1 MASRAKAAPAAG
13 GRNRGRPAA
22 PAGESGHPP
31 PKLKLGIALAGG
43 GPLGAIYEVGAICA
57 LAEALDGV
65 DFNRDVSVYVGVS
78 AGAFIAAGL
87 ANGVT
92 PHEMARMFIESETAT
107 EPFDPSLLLR
117 PAFRE
122 YFHRATRLPPVLASS
137 IWRIVSKPHQ
147 ATLMGAFQRLG
158 ELLPTGVFDNHK
170 IDAFLGRMFTQGE
183 RVNDFRR
190 LGRRLILVATELDSG
205 RSVQFGQPGL
215 DHVPIS
221 TAVQAS
227 AALPGLFPPVEIDGR
242 FYVDGA
248 LKRTLHAS
256 VALEAGMK
264 LVLCVNPLVPF
275 SSARRSGAREH
286 RRLVDGGLPAVL
298 SQTFRSIIHSR
309 MQVGMS
315 RYELE
320 YADADVLLFE
330 PHPGDA
336 DMFYSNIFSYS
347 NRKRLAEHAYQRT
360 RSQLFERRHELAPLL
375 ARHGVGLRLDVLT
388 DPDRNLV
395 SAAHHRN
402 RMKLV
407 ALSHATDAL
416 GECLD
421 DLERWVRAREAA
433 RAA

>member
-1 MASRAKAAPAAG
+1 MAATTPVKRVV
-13 GRNRGRPAA
+13 RGEA
-22 PAGESGHPP
+22 PP
-31 PKLKLGIALAGG
+31 PRLGLALAGG
-43 GPLGAIYEVGAICA
+43 GPLGAIYEIGAICA

-65 DFNRDVSVYVGVS
+65 DFNRDIGVYVGVS
-78 AGAFIAAGL
+78 SGAFIAAGL

-122 YFHRATRLPPVLASS
+122 YLHRAARVPPVLASAV
-137 IWRIVSKPHQ
+137 WRIVTRPHQ
-147 ATLMGAFQRLG
+147 ASLMGAFQQLG
-158 ELLPTGVFDNHK
+158 ELLPTGVFDNRK
-170 IDAFLGRMFTQGE
+170 IDDFIAKLFTQGE
-183 RVNDFRR
+183 RVNDFRA
-190 LGRRLILVATELDSG
+190 LDRRLVLVATDLDSG
-205 RSVQFGQPGL
+205 AAVQFGQPGF
-215 DHVPIS
+215 DHIPIS

-227 AALPGLFPPVEIDGR
+227 SALPGLFPPIEIDGR

-275 SSARRSGAREH
+275 SQAAKRNPRAH
-286 RRLVDGGLPAVL
+286 QRLVDGGLPAVL

-315 RYELE
+315 RYERE
-320 YADADVLLFE
+320 FADADVVLFE
-330 PHPGDA
+330 PHASDA

-360 RSQLFERRHELAPLL
+360 RSQLFERRHELEPLF
-375 ARHGVGLRLDVLT
+375 ARHGVGLRLDVLK

-416 GECLD
+416 AECLD
-421 DLERWVRAREAA
+421 DLERWVRARKTIEPA
-433 RAA
+433 

>member
-1 MASRAKAAPAAG
+1 MTVATTRRTGPRSTVLRAL
-13 GRNRGRPAA
+13 
-22 PAGESGHPP
+22 PP
-31 PKLKLGIALAGG
+31 PPPNHGPIGLALAGG
-43 GPLGAIYEVGAICA
+43 GPLGAIYEIGAICA
-57 LAEALDGV
+57 LSESLDGV
-65 DFNRDVSVYVGVS
+65 DFNRDISVYVGVS

-122 YFHRATRLPPVLASS
+122 YFDRAMRVPPVVASAM
-137 IWRIVSKPHQ
+137 WRVVSRPHH
-147 ATLMGAFQRLG
+147 ASLMGAFQRLG
-158 ELLPTGVFDNHK
+158 ELLPTGVFDNRK
-170 IDAFLGRMFTQGE
+170 IDTFLARMFSQGD

-190 LGRRLILVATELDSG
+190 LGRKLVLVATELDTG
-205 RSVQFGQPGL
+205 QSVQFGQPGL

-256 VALEAGMK
+256 VALEAGME

-275 SSARRSGAREH
+275 SSPRRRNARAH
-286 RRLVDGGLPAVL
+286 QRLVDGGLPAVL

-315 RYELE
+315 RYERQFS
-320 YADADVLLFE
+320 DADVLLFE
-330 PHPGDA
+330 PHPSDA
-336 DMFYSNIFSYS
+336 DIFYSNIFSYS

-360 RSQLFERRHELAPLL
+360 RSQLFERRHELAPMLE
-375 ARHGVGLRLDVLT
+375 RHGVGLRVDVLT
-388 DPDRNLV
+388 DRERTLV

-402 RMKLV
+402 RMKLLP
-407 ALSHATDAL
+407 LSHATDAL
-416 GECLD
+416 AECLD

-433 RAA
+433 AAA

>member
-1 MASRAKAAPAAG
+1 MARRGNGKEARGQAAG
-13 GRNRGRPAA
+13 RAVLRPPA
-22 PAGESGHPP
+22 PG
-31 PKLKLGIALAGG
+31 LKLGLALAGG
-43 GPLGAIYEVGAICA
+43 GPLGAIYEIGAICA

-122 YFHRATRLPPVLASS
+122 YFRRAARVPPVVAGAV
-137 IWRIVSKPHQ
+137 WRIFAHPQQ
-147 ATLMGAFQRLG
+147 ASLMGAFQRLG

-170 IDAFLGRMFTQGE
+170 IDHFLAKLFTQGD

-190 LGRRLILVATELDSG
+190 LGRRLVLVATELDTG
-205 RSVQFGQPGL
+205 QSVQFGQPGL

-227 AALPGLFPPVEIDGR
+227 SALPGLFPPVEIDGR
-242 FYVDGA
+242 FFVDGA
-248 LKRTLHAS
+248 LRRTLHAS
-256 VALEAGMK
+256 VALEAGMQ

-275 SSARRSGAREH
+275 SSPARRNTRVH
-286 RRLVDGGLPAVL
+286 RHLVDGGLPAVL

-309 MQVGMS
+309 MQVGMA
-315 RYELE
+315 RY
-320 YADADVLLFE
+320 DRQFSNADVMLFE
-330 PHPGDA
+330 PHASDA
-336 DMFYSNIFSYS
+336 DIFYSNIFSYS

-360 RSQLFERRHELAPLL
+360 RSQLFERRHELAPIL

-388 DPDRNLV
+388 DRDRRLV
-395 SAAHHRN
+395 GDAHRRH

-407 ALSHATDAL
+407 PLSNATDAL
-416 GECLD
+416 AECLD
-421 DLERWVRAREAA
+421 DLERWVRT
-433 RAA
+433 RATIPAP

>member
-1 MASRAKAAPAAG
+1 MASSRSTRRSGRVPLRPPAPG
-13 GRNRGRPAA
+13 
-22 PAGESGHPP
+22 
-31 PKLKLGIALAGG
+31 LKLGLALAGG
-43 GPLGAIYEVGAICA
+43 GPLGAIYEIGAICA

-122 YFHRATRLPPVLASS
+122 YFRRAARVPPVLAGAV
-137 IWRIVSKPHQ
+137 WRIFSRPEQ
-147 ATLMGAFQRLG
+147 ASVMGAFQRLG

-170 IDAFLGRMFTQGE
+170 IDAFLARMFTQGD

-190 LGRRLILVATELDSG
+190 LARRLVLVATDLDTG
-205 RSVQFGQPGL
+205 QSVQFGQAGT
-215 DHVPIS
+215 DRVPIS

-227 AALPGLFPPVEIDGR
+227 SALPGLFPPVEIDGH

-256 VALEAGMK
+256 VALEAGMR

-275 SSARRSGAREH
+275 SGLGARRNARVH
-286 RRLVDGGLPAVL
+286 KRLVDGGLPAVL

-315 RYELE
+315 RYERQF
-320 YADADVLLFE
+320 ADADVLLFE
-330 PHPGDA
+330 PHASDA
-336 DMFYSNIFSYS
+336 DIFYSNIFSYS

-360 RSQLFERRHELAPLL
+360 RSQLFERRHELTPLL
-375 ARHGVGLRLDVLT
+375 ARHGVALRIDVLT
-388 DPDRNLV
+388 DRERTLV

-402 RMKLV
+402 RMKPLP
-407 ALSHATDAL
+407 LSHATDAL
-416 GECLD
+416 AECLD

-433 RAA
+433 AA